1 LCHFLGLLPIIVCTN
16 ILYSITCFV
25 NAINSSGRRISVNT
39 VDRYIRALCDSYL
52 FYKVNRFDIKGKQV
66 LKTLG
71 KYYIVDSGLRDILVS
86 RSSSDLGHLLENIVF
101 LELLRRG
108 NKVNIGKLAE
118 KEVDFVANNADGITY
133 YQVSTSTLDE
143 NTLRR
148 ELEPLQ
154 KISDNH
160 PKFLLT
166 LDEIMPNANYD
177 GIRKLSVID
186 WLLGK

>member
-1 LCHFLGLLPIIVCTN
+1 M
-16 ILYSITCFV
+16 
-25 NAINSSGRRISVNT
+25 
-39 VDRYIRALCDSYL
+39 
-52 FYKVNRFDIKGKQV
+52 
-66 LKTLG
+66 
-71 KYYIVDSGLRDILVS
+71 
-86 RSSSDLGHLLENIVF
+86 LENIVF